1 MDYAEQALH
10 GEQVEAMLAALQRRI
25 LHSCQRADL
34 AIAPRDFIDLAHYRH
49 NDSEANY
56 APYPYLAQLAER
68 LFGAQG
74 GGNALICG
82 EQTLT
87 YRELGQRIA
96 TAIANLQNR
105 GVQPGNVVALY
116 LPRSPEQIILSLACA
131 LQGVIWVPVDINSP
145 PERTA
150 YLLENCRPTLVVHG
164 GDLETPIGVTPATLL
179 APTDRTPALPD
190 EQTLVERSASQ
201 AASYYLYTSGTT
213 GKPKC
218 VVLNN
223 RATANVVHQTQQRWA
238 VTADDV
244 FISVTPPHHD
254 MSMFDLF
261 GSLCAGAT
269 LVLPAPHQ
277 EKDAISWNQLVE
289 KHRVTL
295 WCSVPAILEMLLTC
309 KTADS
314 LRSLR
319 LVAQGGDY
327 IKPATVQ
334 TLRTLRPDLA
344 LFSLGGPTE
353 TTIWSIWH
361 PIAPQEK
368 APCLTAARCRPTATS
383 SAMTTAATARPAWS
397 AASIPPG
404 STWRWA
410 TWSRGAEAAR
420 FRYPRR
426 AGWATAARF
435 SHRRSRLLPGGRQH
449 HVRHPG
455 ERLCEDPRRARL
467 VAGNRRRAAPPSG
480 DPGHGG
486 GGLPQRREQRGGARC
501 PVSDPRRYPLPL
513 SEIRAF
519 ATGYL
524 PCTHIPTRFIH
535 AEALPLSANGKTDRH
550 RIRADL
556 SHQQTAP
563 ALNACAAPPPN
574 APLARSADPDHLLA
588 GDRRGTAP
596 GMGRRDGIYR
606 HGAEAAAYQT
616 GGGTPQ

>member
-82 EQTLT
+82 EQMLT

-164 GDLETPIGVTPATLL
+164 GDLETPIGVTPATCWRRRIARLHCQMSRRWL
-179 APTDRTPALPD
+179 NAAPA
-190 EQTLVERSASQ
+190 

-319 LVAQGGDY
+319 PWRKAATTSNRRRY
-327 IKPATVQ
+327 KPCVPCARISRCSRSADRPKPPSGASGTRSPRR
-334 TLRTLRPDLA
+334 RT
-344 LFSLGGPTE
+344 
-353 TTIWSIWH
+353 
-361 PIAPQEK
+361 

-404 STWRWA
+404 STRRWA
-410 TWSRGAEAAR
+410 TGAGELKQHDFVTLEGPDGQPLRAFRTGDQGYYRADGNIMFATRVNGYVKIRGVRVSLPEIEDVLRRHPAIRRWWWWITPAER
-420 FRYPRR
+420 TTR
-426 AGWATAARF
+426 
-435 SHRRSRLLPGGRQH
+435 RRS
-449 HVRHPG
+449 V
-455 ERLCEDPRRARL
+455 
-467 VAGNRRRAAPPSG
+467 
-480 DPGHGG
+480 
-486 GGLPQRREQRGGARC
+486 
-501 PVSDPRRYPLPL
+501 
-513 SEIRAF
+513 
-519 ATGYL
+519 
-524 PCTHIPTRFIH
+524 PCI
-535 AEALPLSANGKTDRH
+535 
-550 RIRADL
+550 
-556 SHQQTAP
+556 
-563 ALNACAAPPPN
+563 
-574 APLARSADPDHLLA
+574 
-588 GDRRGTAP
+588 
-596 GMGRRDGIYR
+596 
-606 HGAEAAAYQT
+606 
-616 GGGTPQ
+616 

>member
-277 EKDAISWNQLVE
+277 ERTPSAGTNWWKSIGSPCGVRCPRFW
-289 KHRVTL
+289 RC
-295 WCSVPAILEMLLTC
+295 CSPA
-309 KTADS
+309 K
-314 LRSLR
+314 
-319 LVAQGGDY
+319 
-327 IKPATVQ
+327 
-334 TLRTLRPDLA
+334 
-344 LFSLGGPTE
+344 
-353 TTIWSIWH
+353 
-361 PIAPQEK
+361 
-368 APCLTAARCRPTATS
+368 RPTACVRYAWWRKAATTS
-383 SAMTTAATARPAWS
+383 S
-397 AASIPPG
+397 
-404 STWRWA
+404 
-410 TWSRGAEAAR
+410 
-420 FRYPRR
+420 
-426 AGWATAARF
+426 
-435 SHRRSRLLPGGRQH
+435 
-449 HVRHPG
+449 
-455 ERLCEDPRRARL
+455 
-467 VAGNRRRAAPPSG
+467 RRRYKPCVPCARISRCSRSADRPKPPSG
-480 DPGHGG
+480 ASGTRSP
-486 GGLPQRREQRGGARC
+486 RRE
-501 PVSDPRRYPLPL
+501 
-513 SEIRAF
+513 
-519 ATGYL
+519 
-524 PCTHIPTRFIH
+524 
-535 AEALPLSANGKTDRH
+535 RH
-550 RIRADL
+550 RALRP
-556 SHQQTAP
+556 P
-563 ALNACAAPPPN
+563 AAGQ
-574 APLARSADPDHLLA
+574 PLLHL
-588 GDRRGTAP
+588 P
-596 GMGRRDGIYR
+596 
-606 HGAEAAAYQT
+606 
-616 GGGTPQ
+616 

>member
-361 PIAPQEK
+361 PIAPQE

-435 SHRRSRLLPGGRQH
+435 RTGDQGYYRADGNIMFATRVNGYVKIRGVRVSLPEIEDVLR
-449 HVRHPG
+449 RHPAIQDMVVVDYPSG
-455 ERLCEDPRRARL
+455 ENNEAALGALYLTRDGTPCRCPRSAPSPPAICPVPIFRHALSMPRRC
-467 VAGNRRRAAPPSG
+467 
-480 DPGHGG
+480 
-486 GGLPQRREQRGGARC
+486 RC
-501 PVSDPRRYPLPL
+501 P
-513 SEIRAF
+513 
-519 ATGYL
+519 
-524 PCTHIPTRFIH
+524 PT
-535 AEALPLSANGKTDRH
+535 AKP
-550 RIRADL
+550 
-556 SHQQTAP
+556 TAIASVP
-563 ALNACAAPPPN
+563 
-574 APLARSADPDHLLA
+574 
-588 GDRRGTAP
+588 T
-596 GMGRRDGIYR
+596 
-606 HGAEAAAYQT
+606 
-616 GGGTPQ
+616 